1 MEKRAKAIEVSATR
15 AVIERNRDEV
25 FLTRPQLA
33 ELCASSSAKGDLVAV
48 GKNGK
53 AYSQTP
59 EARLRQPEPRREIA
73 RALTPSQSNRFVKK
87 PSSSL

>member
-1 MEKRAKAIEVSATR
+1 MGISGKNLPKVVCVKFSK
-15 AVIERNRDEV
+15 
-25 FLTRPQLA
+25 
-33 ELCASSSAKGDLVAV
+33 KGSGRI

-59 EARLRQPEPRREIA
+59 EARLRQPEPRRERA